1 MKPGSVQNFEQKNLS
16 RGIQDSSLYID
27 GEKETQYKDVD
38 SLKLFSGNSNL
49 KKLDLNNLNKVMLS
63 GIQELNLEFLRLS
76 HCASPSLSF
85 SSFKNA
91 KLLRLTELRV
101 VFCGITDLDGIQFLK
116 NLQVLYLHDNAI
128 IDLSPLQQLSKLTF
142 LHLSDNKISNIV
154 PLQFLQSLQTL
165 YLYSNNINTVDFT
178 PLQFLPLRL
187 LSTHSNPVQLSPEY
201 KNSIFKVCPISV
213 TEFFPFSP
221 ENAFPGCKN
230 EMNQFK
236 NGLQKPEIVK
246 TETNKIS
253 SRLDAPPK
261 TLKKELSQRDLTL
274 EQRIIKLEKEIIIIN
289 QKNNELKS
297 EMNQLKE
304 EMKNKETERINEQK
318 IVQEKMEKQ
327 QNQIEKLMFLIQSGF
342 QK

>member
-38 SLKLFSGNSNL
+38 SLKPFSGNSNL
-49 KKLDLNNLNKVMLS
+49 KKLDLNNLNKITLS

-116 NLQVLYLHDNAI
+116 NLQVLYLHDNSI

-154 PLQFLQSLQTL
+154 PLQSLQSLTTL
-165 YLYSNNINTVDFT
+165 YLYSNNINNLDFT
-178 PLQFLPLRL
+178 PLQGLPLRL

-230 EMNQFK
+230 EMNLLK
-236 NGLQKPEIVK
+236 NGVQKPENVK
-246 TETNKIS
+246 TEIPKIS
-253 SRLDAPPK
+253 SRQDTTK
-261 TLKKELSQRDLTL
+261 TIKKELSQRDLTL
-274 EQRIIKLEKEIIIIN
+274 EQRVIKLEKEVSIIN
-289 QKNNELKS
+289 QQNTQIQS
-297 EMNQLKE
+297 EMNALKE
-304 EMKNKETERINEQK
+304 EIQNKETQRITEQK
-318 IVQEKMEKQ
+318 IMQEKMEKQ
-327 QNQIEKLMFLIQSGF
+327 QSQIEKLMFLIQSGF